1 MQSGQLLQ
9 GSGLAGSVKGQWEV
23 LIMYFGSFLF
33 LFLIFKLEIEVISAR
48 KASRHSF

>member
-9 GSGLAGSVKGQWEV
+9 GSGLARSVKGQWEV
-23 LIMYFGSFLF
+23 LIMYFGRFLF
-33 LFLIFKLEIEVISAR
+33 LFFKLEIEVISAR